1 MEKPEIRP
9 PAIRLPLLLWRQRS
23 FCVTLSSSV
32 WVKSNYWIRVEQIA
46 TGSSLIFVVGVK
58 HSGSACNTAFLIN
71 VVLTLVWGEEVLQSR
86 TALLT
91 RRMWP
96 FGGSSDVRWLVCR
109 NERQTE
115 CGEPNM
121 HTKNVHQQT
130 ASSAIGVSF
139 HLFCILRSRQQIYE
153 TVRKTF

>member
-1 MEKPEIRP
+1 M
-9 PAIRLPLLLWRQRS
+9 
-23 FCVTLSSSV
+23 
-32 WVKSNYWIRVEQIA
+32 
-46 TGSSLIFVVGVK
+46 
-58 HSGSACNTAFLIN
+58 
-71 VVLTLVWGEEVLQSR
+71 LQSR

-91 RRMWP
+91 RRIWP
-96 FGGSSDVRWLVCR
+96 FGGGSDVLWLVCR

-121 HTKNVHQQT
+121 HTKNVHRQT

-139 HLFCILRSRQQIYE
+139 ELFCILRSRQQIYE